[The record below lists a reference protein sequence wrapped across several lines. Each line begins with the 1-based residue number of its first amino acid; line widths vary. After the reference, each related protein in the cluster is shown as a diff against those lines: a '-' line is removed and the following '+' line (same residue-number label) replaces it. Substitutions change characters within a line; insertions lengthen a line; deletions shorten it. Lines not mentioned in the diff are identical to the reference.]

1 MFALGAGGV
10 RSSRTIPMSNLN
22 FDYFYKSIFFKKF
35 ISKLTIGGRF
45 FLMEK
50 IIYGLFKELSYRF
63 VFFKKY
69 EMKKKKLP
77 IYIYFEVLFLCKPR
91 LYIKV

>member
-50 IIYGLFKELSYRF
+50 IIY
-63 VFFKKY
+63 
-69 EMKKKKLP
+69 KKKKLP